1 MSATAGAWRESA
13 SRIHPDQAPLTG
25 LRSGFFDRVT
35 APEPIEISVQR
46 KRDRPEIGLSL
57 VLVSHCGLW
66 TGRSGAVL
74 VEQTGIGLHQ
84 AHEILGLED
93 TEGS

>member
-1 MSATAGAWRESA
+1 MHPQLPTPILESLKA
-13 SRIHPDQAPLTG
+13 STRRRFLQDCVRGSLTG
-25 LRSGFFDRVT
+25 SLLPNRLRSLFNEKGT
-35 APEPIEISVQR
+35 EP
-46 KRDRPEIGLSL
+46 KIGLPL
-57 VLVSHCGLW
+57 VLVSRSGLW